1 MAVARP
7 ILVLNGPNLNLL
19 GQRQPEFYGRD
30 TLDDVVARCEVA
42 AANFGAVVEAKQS
55 NHEGQLIDWIH
66 EARGRVAGIV
76 INPGGYSHTSIAL
89 RDALVTL
96 EAPVVEVH
104 ISNIHRREDFRQ
116 HSYVSGIA
124 DAVICGLGID
134 GYSAAVEFVCIRGEE
149 N

>member
-1 MAVARP
+1 MTSSLP

-30 TLDDVVARCEVA
+30 TLDDVVSRCEA
-42 AANFGAVVEAKQS
+42 AAAKFGAVVEARQS

-66 EARGRVAGIV
+66 EARGNVAGIV
-76 INPGGYSHTSIAL
+76 INPGGYSHTSVAL

-96 EAPVVEVH
+96 DAPVVEVH
-104 ISNIHRREDFRQ
+104 ISNI

-134 GYSAAVEFVCIRGEE
+134 GYSAAVEFVCVREGK

>member
-1 MAVARP
+1 MTSSLPV
-7 ILVLNGPNLNLL
+7 LVLNGPNLNLL

-30 TLDDVVARCEVA
+30 TLDDVVSRCEA
-42 AANFGAVVEAKQS
+42 AAAKFGAVVEARQS

-76 INPGGYSHTSIAL
+76 INPGGYSHTSVAL

-96 EAPVVEVH
+96 DAPRRGGAHQQHPQSRRIPSPLVCLR
-104 ISNIHRREDFRQ
+104 HRRR
-116 HSYVSGIA
+116 
-124 DAVICGLGID
+124 VICGLGID
-134 GYSAAVEFVCIRGEE
+134 GYSAAVEFVCIREGK